1 MRGAT
6 TLLAIISGLSGS
18 YIQASS
24 AAPTPVATSG
34 AGDLFENIWENL
46 VETGKD
52 IIGGD
57 NPSTSKGSKSL
68 STPTSINIKPT
79 IEPNT
84 NQCKAL
90 DPKLLPKILYFAEFA
105 AAAYCDPNHV
115 VGTEV
120 TCAGGVCPEITT
132 NNITTILEFAN
143 TQDADTTGLVA
154 RDDTV
159 KSIVISIRGSS
170 SLRNWLANIQAKLK
184 KVPEICP
191 GCEVHSGFYE
201 AMQEALPAVVK
212 SVEELKRENPGYT
225 VVVVGHS
232 LGGAIATLMAEEI
245 RRGGVEV
252 DLYTFGAPRIGNEEL
267 STFISKSGTNFRV
280 THTVPRL
287 PPVILGYQHIS
298 PEYWIS
304 KGDTNI
310 SATDIQIFEGGIN
323 TGGNSNG
330 PISLNIPAHSHY
342 LLPVEISSCAPS
354 GFEF

>member
-24 AAPTPVATSG
+24 AAPTPVATAG

-57 NPSTSKGSKSL
+57 NPSTSKG
-68 STPTSINIKPT
+68 T
-79 IEPNT
+79 
-84 NQCKAL
+84 L

-170 SLRNWLANIQAKLK
+170 SLRNWLANVQAKLK
-184 KVPEICP
+184 EVPEICP
-191 GCEVHSGFYE
+191 GCEVHSGFHE

-212 SVEELKRENPGYT
+212 SVEELRRENPGYT

-280 THTVPRL
+280 THTDDPVPRL